1 MSILAAPHID
11 TMPAA
16 TASPATAT
24 IDLIRATLGD
34 RYLLERELGRG
45 GMGTVYLARDIRLDR
60 PVALKVLPP
69 EFATQS
75 TLRDRFLLETR
86 TAASFSHPNIA
97 PVTSALTRVG
107 EVVGTPEYMSPEQ
120 ASGDHLDGRSDL
132 YALGLTAHFAAT
144 GRVAVTGESTQKIL
158 VKQLTEQIS
167 PIALERPDL
176 PPALSEAIDRCV
188 QKDRDDRFATAEA
201 LVEAIDAGQLAEPEI
216 PLPIRLFAGEAGT
229 MSMVGVGILLFS
241 LYLID
246 SGQEARRSDVDIMLP
261 VIVLLAIL
269 VTRMLTTLSEARRL
283 AIAGF
288 STDDVMAG
296 LSRVVAERALR
307 REELSADAA
316 VRKRRRKTFV
326 SGLVILLMGVVM
338 VWAALRMR
346 IALKPGYYMMNKPV
360 ILMAMSGFAMLGI
373 SVVLLIK
380 SPLRMPVGE
389 RMFRMVWLGPA
400 GRLFI
405 RFAGRGVQSPFAGT
419 AVRTRSGAAAAL
431 AFTAPGKTLPARA
444 PDSPNG
450 DRMGALETRVA
461 ALERWRR
468 EQ

>member
-1 MSILAAPHID
+1 
-11 TMPAA
+11 MPAA
-16 TASPATAT
+16 TAPPATAT

-188 QKDRDDRFATAEA
+188 HKDRDDRFATAEA